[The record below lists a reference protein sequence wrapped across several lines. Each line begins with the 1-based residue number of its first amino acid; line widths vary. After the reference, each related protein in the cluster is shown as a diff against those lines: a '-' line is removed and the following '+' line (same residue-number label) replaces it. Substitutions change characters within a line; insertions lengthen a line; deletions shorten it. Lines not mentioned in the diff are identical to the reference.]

1 MVPSHKIELSQ
12 DAAVVAALAGTAM
25 SFSHSAEDQA
35 ERWLRALRL
44 HGRAGTALQALG
56 VGEAPLSTNRGH
68 GLDDETTSPPLT
80 DDAVDLVMR
89 QAHDHAQERGA
100 QLVCTDDLLYALM
113 DVYDPLLERALR
125 ARGSS
130 REELEQRL
138 AETPAEVS

>member
-1 MVPSHKIELSQ
+1 
-12 DAAVVAALAGTAM
+12 M

-44 HGRAGTALQALG
+44 HGKVGSALQALG
-56 VGEAPLSTNRGH
+56 VGEAPLSTNRSH
-68 GLDDETTSPPLT
+68 DLDDAAATSPPLN
-80 DDAVDLVMR
+80 DDVVNQVMR
-89 QAHDHAQERGA
+89 RAREHARERGA

-113 DVYDPLLERALR
+113 DVYDPLLERALL

-138 AETPAEVS
+138 AATPAETS